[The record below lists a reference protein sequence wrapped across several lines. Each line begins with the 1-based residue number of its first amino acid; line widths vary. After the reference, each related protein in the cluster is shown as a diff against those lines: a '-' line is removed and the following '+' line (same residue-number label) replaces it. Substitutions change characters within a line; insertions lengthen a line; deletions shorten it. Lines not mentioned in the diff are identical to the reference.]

1 MATPGPTPHS
11 TGCPRSWP
19 GVTPFSFS
27 QIEERG
33 TCLSF
38 RGGGAEADRPTDRLP
53 LTACCQGRRLP
64 FLLASHSRMPRGPTQ
79 WALKVPSSYKVQFT
93 EGCHRI
99 LVGTYTGVSSFAKSA
114 TVCQYY
120 YPIRFAP
127 TPSQETNCP

>member
-1 MATPGPTPHS
+1 MWPLLALGPLHS
-11 TGCPRSWP
+11 LSPLLAWGHTILILADRGARNVFVLQGRRS
-19 GVTPFSFS
+19 
-27 QIEERG
+27 
-33 TCLSF
+33 
-38 RGGGAEADRPTDRLP
+38 GGRPTDRPTTTDCMLP
-53 LTACCQGRRLP
+53 RPPPSFPSRKSLP
-64 FLLASHSRMPRGPTQ
+64 NAQRAQ

>member
-1 MATPGPTPHS
+1 MWPLLGPLHTPLAVPAPGLGSHHS
-11 TGCPRSWP
+11 HSRRSR
-19 GVTPFSFS
+19 S
-27 QIEERG
+27 EERV
-33 TCLSF
+33 CPS
-38 RGGGAEADRPTDRLP
+38 GAEERRPTDRPTTTDCMLP
-53 LTACCQGRRLP
+53 RPPPSFPSRKSLP
-64 FLLASHSRMPRGPTQ
+64 NAQSQRAQ

-114 TVCQYY
+114 TACQYY